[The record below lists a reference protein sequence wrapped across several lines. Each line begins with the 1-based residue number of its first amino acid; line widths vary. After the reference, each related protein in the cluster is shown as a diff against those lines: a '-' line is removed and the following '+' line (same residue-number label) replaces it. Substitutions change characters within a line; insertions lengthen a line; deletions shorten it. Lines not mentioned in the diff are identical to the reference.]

1 MLVDD
6 LQVKHSIRGCVR
18 NLHLGGRP
26 VDITDTDIIS
36 GVEHCYAAVEP
47 GVGFTTDSWGIYGQI
62 FSSVLLLFCFLCA
75 WSIKPPC

>member
-1 MLVDD
+1 MLVVD

-36 GVEHCYAAVEP
+36 GVEHCYVAVEP
-47 GVGFTTDSWGIYGQI
+47 GVGFTTDSWGVYGQI
-62 FSSVLLLFCFLCA
+62 FFLLLFIDIFSAGSLV
-75 WSIKPPC
+75 